1 MEKVIMLMLAIAVLV
16 GAQLNVKTTEI
27 IITNF
32 RADSTY
38 VCPWM
43 SLTDGE
49 NVNVTTMINDTS
61 ASGYANDSIAAII
74 GVQYGAVYNS
84 FNGIPTQTELGPVKF
99 CDSIR
104 TGRFTSNT
112 WVSYDS
118 FPETYLDTNG
128 SIGYAFNVKYLQPF
142 VNDIFRPVL
151 TGLTGNEEG
160 TFQRVKIVI
169 KQRKWSLAG
178 KN

>member
-1 MEKVIMLMLAIAVLV
+1 MKKFIMSILVMSVLV
-16 GAQLNVKTTEI
+16 QAQLNVKTTEI

-38 VCPWM
+38 VCPWI

-84 FNGIPTQTELGPVKF
+84 FNGIPTQTAIGPVRI

-104 TGRFTSNT
+104 AGRYTDTT
-112 WVSYDS
+112 WLAYDS

-128 SIGYAFNVKYLQPF
+128 SIGYAFNVKYLQPY